1 MGRESLEG
9 LLPSSSILEPAH
21 IVSGVGTGDDITDE
35 TDSSATPVVV
45 FSTFIIV
52 CGYFAYGCATGYS
65 SPAESGIM
73 KDLGLSV
80 AAYSVFGSVLAIG
93 GLLGSLINGK
103 ITDLIG
109 RRGAMWLAE
118 FFFILGWLSIAFSQA
133 AWSLDLGRV
142 SLGFGI
148 AIISYAGPIY
158 IAEITPNNI
167 RGALA
172 SANQLMLTCGFSLTY
187 VLGTLVSWRILALI
201 AVVPC
206 FVQLFGIFFI
216 PESPRWLAII
226 GRENELYTTLQ
237 RLRSKKSD
245 ISQEAAN
252 IKVKFPLLLIQR
264 SLRGNQRIDFLA
276 FSSINMPIQSL
287 IFLFVQVGIGLMIL
301 QEFGGETASGSYVN
315 SIFEAA
321 SFPSTLG
328 SISVAIIQIP
338 KVALSVILIDKCGR
352 RPLLMVSS
360 IGMCLSS
367 LLVGLSFY
375 FQDHG
380 YSDEI
385 TPILVYIGIL
395 GYTATYPIGMAGLP
409 TVIMSEIFP
418 TNVKGSAGSLLVFT
432 SAACGLVASYSFNFM
447 LEWSSA
453 GTFFILSGVCGLT
466 ILFVAKIVPETK
478 GRTLEEIQASMSQ
491 FNQ

>member
-1 MGRESLEG
+1 
-9 LLPSSSILEPAH
+9 
-21 IVSGVGTGDDITDE
+21 
-35 TDSSATPVVV
+35 
-45 FSTFIIV
+45 
-52 CGYFAYGCATGYS
+52 
-65 SPAESGIM
+65 
-73 KDLGLSV
+73 
-80 AAYSVFGSVLAIG
+80 
-93 GLLGSLINGK
+93 
-103 ITDLIG
+103 
-109 RRGAMWLAE
+109 
-118 FFFILGWLSIAFSQA
+118 A

-252 IKVKFPLLLIQR
+252 IKAYTEVFERQSEDR
-264 SLRGNQRIDFLA
+264 FFSLFQHKYA
-276 FSSINMPIQSL
+276 YS
-287 IFLFVQVGIGLMIL
+287 VTVGIGLMIL
-301 QEFGGETASGSYVN
+301 QEFGRETAIGSYVN

-328 SISVAIIQIP
+328 SISVAMIQIP
-338 KVALSVILIDKCGR
+338 TVALSVILIDKCGR

-432 SAACGLVASYSFNFM
+432 SAACGLIVSYSFNFM
-447 LEWSSA
+447 MEWSSA
-453 GTFFILSGVCGLT
+453 GTFFIFSGVCGLT

>member
-1 MGRESLEG
+1 MRRENLEEG
-9 LLPSSSILEPAH
+9 LLPSSSIFEHAN
-21 IVSGVGTGDDITDE
+21 IVSGIGDGDDITDQ

-45 FSTFIIV
+45 FSTFITV
-52 CGYFAYGCATGYS
+52 CGYFSYGCATGYS

-80 AAYSVFGSVLAIG
+80 AAYSVFGSVLAVG

-109 RRGAMWLAE
+109 RRGAMWLAD
-118 FFFILGWLSIAFSQA
+118 FFFIFGWLAIAFSQA

-148 AIISYAGPIY
+148 AIVSYAAPIY

-172 SANQLMLTCGFSLTY
+172 SANKLMLACGFSVTY
-187 VLGTLVSWRILALI
+187 FLGTLLSWRILALI

-206 FVQLFGIFFI
+206 FVQFFGIFFI

-226 GRENELYTTLQ
+226 GREKEIYTTLQ
-237 RLRSKKSD
+237 RLRSKKSN

-252 IKVKFPLLLIQR
+252 INAYTEVFEKQSEDRFFSLFQR
-264 SLRGNQRIDFLA
+264 KYAYS
-276 FSSINMPIQSL
+276 
-287 IFLFVQVGIGLMIL
+287 VTVGIGLMIL
-301 QEFGGETASGSYVN
+301 QEFGGETAVGSYLS

-338 KVALSVILIDKCGR
+338 AVALSVILVDKCGR
-352 RPLLMVSS
+352 SRFLCYDFVQVSS

-380 YSDEI
+380 YSDET
-385 TPILVYIGIL
+385 TPILVYIGIS
-395 GYTATYPIGMAGLP
+395 GYTATYQIGMAGLP
-409 TVIMSEIFP
+409 TVLMSEIFP

-432 SAACGLVASYSFNFM
+432 SAACGLIVSYSFNFM
-447 LEWSSA
+447 MEWSSA
-453 GTFFILSGVCGLT
+453 GTFFIFSGVCGLT

-478 GRTLEEIQASMSQ
+478 GQTLEEIQASMSL
-491 FNQ
+491 FNH

>member
-1 MGRESLEG
+1 MGRESLEEG

-21 IVSGVGTGDDITDE
+21 IVSSIGNGDEITDQ
-35 TDSSATPVVV
+35 TDSSATPVVF
-45 FSTFIIV
+45 FSTFITV
-52 CGYFAYGCATGYS
+52 CSYFAFGCATGYS

-80 AAYSVFGSVLAIG
+80 AAYSVFVSVLAIG
-93 GLLGSLINGK
+93 ALLGSLINGK

-109 RRGAMWLAE
+109 RRGGMWLAD
-118 FFFILGWLSIAFSQA
+118 FFFIFGWLTIAFSQA

-158 IAEITPNNI
+158 IAEISPNNI
-167 RGALA
+167 RGALT

-201 AVVPC
+201 AVFPC
-206 FVQLFGIFFI
+206 FVQFFGIFFI
-216 PESPRWLAII
+216 PESPRWLAFV
-226 GRENELYTTLQ
+226 GREKELYTTLQ

-252 IKVKFPLLLIQR
+252 IKIYMCFLLSEQAYTEVFVRQSEDR
-264 SLRGNQRIDFLA
+264 S
-276 FSSINMPIQSL
+276 FS
-287 IFLFVQVGIGLMIL
+287 LFQHKYAYSVTVGIGLMIL
-301 QEFGGETASGSYVN
+301 QEFVGQAAIVSYVS

-321 SFPSTLG
+321 SFSSTLG
-328 SISVAIIQIP
+328 SISAAIIRIP
-338 KVALSVILIDKCGR
+338 AVALSVILIDKCGR

-360 IGMCLSS
+360 IGMCLSL

-385 TPILVYIGIL
+385 TPTLVYIGIL
-395 GYTATYPIGMAGLP
+395 GFTATYPIGMAGLP

-432 SAACGLVASYSFNFM
+432 NATCGLIILYSFNVM
-447 LEWSSA
+447 MEWSSA
-453 GTFFILSGVCGLT
+453 GVCGLT

-478 GRTLEEIQASMSQ
+478 GRTLEEIQASMSL